1 MHCCAAL
8 LYATMHAL
16 RVHREA
22 SRGYASS
29 GVMGV
34 CLFSACVAAAAGAHT
49 AARAL
54 GTVGCAVNAASFA
67 ASYFFLAREVLRRR
81 RAATAAAASPAAAAC
96 SDVAPGAAGAAEAR
110 LVFATVGLLDGTSG
124 GCARALFPPTRL
136 SPSGTRLLS
145 PAFLSPM
152 PLPCHT
158 PLARYAPLPRHRYIF
173 ERLMWD
179 GLLAKMRRGGGGG
192 GGSAE
197 GLPWSVT
204 PELWQLKPNHP
215 LFGET
220 TTAATTAAATRGSGG
235 GGESNGGG
243 GGGGGGSRTQ
253 ASPRAARLS
262 SRSNQ
267 LEISRS
273 SSALLSAA
281 AADERFAAL
290 SSSLV
295 RTPWLVPSPHR
306 RSRSPT
312 H

>member
-1 MHCCAAL
+1 M
-8 LYATMHAL
+8 
-16 RVHREA
+16 RVSA
-22 SRGYASS
+22 SA

-67 ASYFFLAREVLRRR
+67 ASYFFLAREVVRRR
-81 RAATAAAASPAAAAC
+81 RGATAAAAPPAAAAC
-96 SDVAPGAAGAAEAR
+96 PGVAPGAAEAR

-124 GCARALFPPTRL
+124 GCARALCPPTRL
-136 SPSGTRLLS
+136 PPPLSRLLS
-145 PAFLSPM
+145 PALT
-152 PLPCHT
+152 PLP
-158 PLARYAPLPRHRYIF
+158 RYAPLPLYRYIF

-192 GGSAE
+192 GGGGAE

-220 TTAATTAAATRGSGG
+220 TTAATTTAETRAGGSGG
-235 GGESNGGG
+235 GGN

-273 SSALLSAA
+273 SSALLSHT

-295 RTPWLVPSPHR
+295 RTPWLVCHHLTTAPEAQPISSGLP
-306 RSRSPT
+306 PGP
-312 H
+312 

>member
-1 MHCCAAL
+1 
-8 LYATMHAL
+8 
-16 RVHREA
+16 
-22 SRGYASS
+22 
-29 GVMGV
+29 MGV

-124 GCARALFPPTRL
+124 GCARARFPPTHL
-136 SPSGTRLLS
+136 PPSGTRL
-145 PAFLSPM
+145 PAPASCLPPHVSRLLSPM

-158 PLARYAPLPRHRYIF
+158 PSARYAPLPCYRYIF

-192 GGSAE
+192 GGSGE

-220 TTAATTAAATRGSGG
+220 TTAATTTAETRAGGSGG
-235 GGESNGGG
+235 GGN

-273 SSALLSAA
+273 SSALLSHT

-295 RTPWLVPSPHR
+295 RTPWLVCHHLTTAPEARPISSGLP
-306 RSRSPT
+306 PGP
-312 H
+312 